1 MPTYP
6 NNALDTSGL
15 DFDPT
20 VQPKK
25 KGKEFKDLDL
35 SELNAGFESANVPSH
50 VKIDPPA
57 DEFSVWDATAGSI
70 GRGVQTSMIG
80 TSLRVAEEQHS
91 PWAGMRQ
98 FLPDLGMNYFPD
110 QDDIKLIMDSG
121 ISVSNMDALYKS
133 LASKEDL
140 ASRIKVLRQNE
151 ELRAASEKQGV
162 TGTIFHGVG
171 DAIGDPTSYMG
182 GPLGAAAKAGKLGK
196 IVKPNLATKLG
207 DAAFMAGVSEATLR
221 NSITGEEADVTGAIA
236 GAMLFTGAIHGV
248 GKAFEK
254 SKMRIDASETARNT
268 NSESPLVMKDHDG
281 TRRDLDEDSEVL
293 ESGLVVSK
301 GVVPPKASVAGRMK
315 FLRDVSTAIHASNDK
330 AVRELGSLMTNPTQ
344 GYKGDFR
351 NENVTVED
359 MKNTLDMR
367 ANKALDDVRG
377 ALDAYTN
384 RSSIYN
390 GKGYEQHRAEV
401 SATVFDAA
409 EGKIPLE
416 NLPTELQTIV
426 KHIREQMDMYD
437 ELTNNPSLLTGK
449 KAPALKAG
457 GRENYMPHQWR
468 DDKLRD
474 LRSRYGQ
481 DEAHRLL
488 RESAIEGYRMDEAG
502 RAANDAE
509 IKAHFKSEE
518 GEVTPEMVEKYYND
532 KTYGII
538 AEDAPMTRHAN
549 DSGEATSS
557 LDYFKHRMGVNLMGV
572 VKTPDGQ
579 DFRLDDMLD
588 KNTEAVLSNYMRA
601 VNGRLSLVSVTG
613 MDEAALAKKIA
624 NMSESEGKTALEE
637 FMKVVKGTSRSDYD
651 GWDLGADLLRD
662 VTYGLT
668 NGKMGINAIFEA
680 AVNLGRTGYAANV
693 ARTVNQA
700 FGKDPLDFS
709 KADIVEHVVDGFLG
723 THLTQR
729 LNLSFADYKAQMAT
743 RMRKDV
749 DELDMLESAA
759 IAARYKTTQAVQ
771 WSPQARMVDG
781 MQKIAV
787 DTANN
792 TAVSEMFASARTGF
806 TKGILA
812 DEKFLK
818 SNHIGENIVNDAK
831 GIIADIQKA
840 YEADGFPKD
849 PNWLQKKGFLFDAR
863 ASSLSRI
870 AYAYSDET
878 LQKQNRAGQAY
889 LRPLGPLG
897 RLFMQFKRFAVGSS
911 QYASK
916 VTKDIVKYRR
926 LDQAG
931 ALAISFG
938 TAYIHYASLTMMDT
952 IQMTDRERRE
962 YLKENFSPSMQ
973 AWGMLKRNQMLAF
986 HGMGYDTLGI
996 FADLPG
1002 AGIGRTTGDQFKEG
1016 LTDAKASS
1024 GYGMAQ
1030 SVGGNFMSNVPAAR
1044 VVFGAGSSLVNL
1056 GKYGY
1061 GKVNPYAFNR
1071 AQEDRLLTEFARNF
1085 GRAAVNNDPISQG
1098 FYKMAWNQL
1107 YGVDLTKKK

>member
-20 VQPKK
+20 VHPKK

-35 SELNAGFESANVPSH
+35 SELNTGFESANVPSH

-57 DEFSVWDATAGSI
+57 DDFNLWDATAGSI

-80 TSLRVAEEQHS
+80 TSLRVAEEQQS
-91 PWAGMRQ
+91 AWAGMRQ

-121 ISVSNMDALYKS
+121 IGISNMDALYKS

-140 ASRIKVLRQNE
+140 AGRLKVLAQSE
-151 ELRAASEKQGV
+151 ELREASEKQGL

-171 DAIGDPTSYMG
+171 DAIGDPTSYIG
-182 GPLGAAAKAGKLGK
+182 GPMGAAAKAGKLGK

-207 DAAFMAGVSEATLR
+207 DAAFMAGLSEATLR

-236 GAMLFTGAIHGV
+236 GAMIFSGGIHGV
-248 GKAFEK
+248 GKVFEK

-301 GVVPPKASVAGRMK
+301 GVVPPKASTAGRAG
-315 FLRDVSTAIHASNDK
+315 FLRDVSTSIHASDDE
-330 AVRELGSLMTNPTQ
+330 AVRELGSLFTNPTQ

-359 MKNTLDMR
+359 MHNTLNMR
-367 ANKALDDVRG
+367 ANKALDDIRG
-377 ALDAYTN
+377 AMDAYTD

-390 GKGYEQHRAEV
+390 GKGYEQHRAET
-401 SATVFDAA
+401 SATIFDAA
-409 EGKIPLE
+409 EGKIPLDT
-416 NLPTELQTIV
+416 LPAELQTIV
-426 KHIREQMDMYD
+426 KRIREQMDMYD
-437 ELTNNPSLLTGK
+437 EITSNPSLLTGK
-449 KAPALKAG
+449 VAPAMKAG

-488 RESAIEGYRMDEAG
+488 RESAIRGYEMDDAG
-502 RAANDAE
+502 RALNDDE
-509 IKAHFKSEE
+509 IRAAFKQE
-518 GEVTPEMVEKYYND
+518 GDVTPEMVEKYYND

-572 VKTPDGQ
+572 VKTSDGQ
-579 DFRLDDMLD
+579 DFRLDDLLD

-624 NMSESEGKTALEE
+624 NMKESEGKTGLEE

-662 VTYGLT
+662 VTYGVT
-668 NGKMGINAIFEA
+668 NGKMGINAVFEA
-680 AVNLGRTGYAANV
+680 AVNLSRSGYASGV
-693 ARTVNQA
+693 ARTVNKA
-700 FGKDPLDFS
+700 LGKDPLDFS
-709 KADIVEHVVDGFLG
+709 KKDIVEHVVDGFLG

-729 LNLSFADYKAQMAT
+729 LNINFADYKAQMAT

-749 DELDMLESAA
+749 DELGMLENAA
-759 IAARYKTTQAVQ
+759 IASRYKVTQAVQ

-781 MQKIAV
+781 MQKLQV

-792 TAVSEMFASARTGF
+792 TAISEMFASARTGF
-806 TKGILA
+806 SKGILA

-818 SNHIGENIVNDAK
+818 SNHIGQNLLDDAK

-840 YEADGFPKD
+840 YEADGYPKD
-849 PNWLQKKGFLFDAR
+849 PDWMQKKGFLFDAR

-889 LRPLGPLG
+889 LKPLGPWG

-916 VTKDIVKYRR
+916 MAKDITKYRR

-931 ALAISFG
+931 ALAVSFG

-952 IQMTDRERRE
+952 MQMTDRERRE
-962 YLKENFSPSMQ
+962 YLEENFSPNMQ
-973 AWGMLKRNQMLAF
+973 AWGMLKRNQYLAF

-1002 AGIGRTTGDQFKEG
+1002 AGIGRTTTDQFAEG
-1016 LTDAKASS
+1016 LTDAKPDS

-1030 SVGGNFMSNVPAAR
+1030 SAGGNLMSNVPAAR
-1044 VVFGAGSSLVNL
+1044 VVWGAGSALTNL

-1061 GKVNPYAFNR
+1061 GKVNPHAFNR

-1085 GRAAVNNDPISQG
+1085 GRAGINSDPISQG
-1098 FYKMAWNQL
+1098 FYKLAWDNL
-1107 YGVDLTKKK
+1107 YGVDLTKRK